1 MSKVEPGAY
10 SNQPLFECIN
20 RTRKD
25 FQGVLLNILY
35 KDGWHDQETN
45 PSSDGMSNGTP
56 IWSLKNVFEP
66 VYVPTIREKDEK
78 CHSLIVQIVPTL
90 EKEISSP
97 SLPKSICSAL
107 TSIALPKLKKR
118 FQKGNGLPIKQFTE
132 VLFMQLYESYPKVL
146 DEIEASYTVAMLQDM
161 FLQIDFNGDGTV
173 DWDEF
178 TTFCIHTGLV
188 GNYTSDSNTATPA
201 GWSGGGGSSS
211 SLNEYVI
218 EYCQD
223 NNIKD
228 TTLTNSS
235 TLAVVRYYKE
245 INRILVITD
254 RGDQIFMFND
264 QFEHL
269 ASLDPLKILSSGEPI
284 EKIKIYDGCYLPSR
298 DFYAYC
304 ASDHSITL
312 CREQC
317 SINGKRV
324 HYTLYHRIY
333 SSFSFLKLCYSDNL
347 KILCAVGINNAIY
360 VMAMTLT
367 RL

>member
-1 MSKVEPGAY
+1 
-10 SNQPLFECIN
+10 
-20 RTRKD
+20 
-25 FQGVLLNILY
+25 
-35 KDGWHDQETN
+35 
-45 PSSDGMSNGTP
+45 MSNGTP

-269 ASLDPLKILSSGEPI
+269 A
-284 EKIKIYDGCYLPSR
+284 
-298 DFYAYC
+298 
-304 ASDHSITL
+304 
-312 CREQC
+312 
-317 SINGKRV
+317 
-324 HYTLYHRIY
+324 
-333 SSFSFLKLCYSDNL
+333 
-347 KILCAVGINNAIY
+347 
-360 VMAMTLT
+360 
-367 RL
+367 